1 MIDNLKAM
9 AFQTDA
15 ELSRRLGVDLDWSQF
30 VADILLQRGERSDN
44 GLFEDMVTDIVT
56 GILMALDGENALSE
70 KVAWCKATSHDEASL
85 LNKLKPVMS
94 SAVHYRFRDFRDR
107 SEYNIGRGQMPEDS
121 TFEPVSY
128 DWPVGSEL
136 DAEALQ
142 SMIEAELSERHA
154 KATGMQ
160 RTVLEKAKVMLP
172 DRIEGMGLREI
183 CEKHGWGRG
192 KMTSLALN
200 EVFSAVESVIHR
212 LQEGWM
218 LALLK

>member
-9 AFQTDA
+9 SFQTDA
-15 ELSRRLGVDLDWSQF
+15 ELSRRLGVELDWSKF
-30 VADILLQRGERSDN
+30 VSDILLQRQERSDN

-56 GILMALDGENALSE
+56 DLILALDGENALSE

-94 SAVHYRFRDFRDR
+94 SAVHLRFRDFRRRD
-107 SEYNIGRGQMPEDS
+107 SYNIGRGQMPEDT

-128 DWPVGSEL
+128 DWPVGSEM

-160 RTVLEKAKVMLP
+160 RTVLEKAKEMLP
-172 DRIEGMGLREI
+172 DRIEGLGLREI
-183 CEKHGWGRG
+183 CRKHGWGRG
-192 KMTSLALN
+192 KIASMALN
-200 EVFSAVESVIHR
+200 EVFSAVESVVHR